1 MSQWCFGA
9 PHRASQHS
17 PFTVPSWKQS
27 KKKKN
32 GSCAQNRFVE
42 NPCVW
47 CFMANGLKSS
57 HHICLKR
64 KGFEQLIK
72 IWKALWKSHQHL
84 WNFQKL
90 QILSSMAICMS
101 PRKSHLRRHL
111 RNDKTCE
118 LRSRNTT
125 GQVRKFETWDKIQKT
140 IKTVR
145 FCSESFRIVFLVVSF
160 GPVSWSRSRGA
171 TAIVG
176 VEVVNAGIVHSRQC
190 LIDSS
195 SSKSQLYYYVVR
207 VCFRSCDQLWPCK
220 NLQNTM
226 AQQSRRFDH
235 I

>member
-32 GSCAQNRFVE
+32 GSRAQNRLVE

-47 CFMANGLKSS
+47 CFMANLLNSS

-64 KGFEQLIK
+64 KGFEKLIK
-72 IWKALWKSHQHL
+72 IWKALWKSHQNL

-101 PRKSHLRRHL
+101 PRKSHLQRHL

-125 GQVRKFETWDKIQKT
+125 GHQRWRRKEKSKSPEIRKREAL
-140 IKTVR
+140 IRKS
-145 FCSESFRIVFLVVSF
+145 FCSNCFLWLRLVRCL
-160 GPVSWSRSRGA
+160 GR
-171 TAIVG
+171 G
-176 VEVVNAGIVHSRQC
+176 VEVR
-190 LIDSS
+190 L
-195 SSKSQLYYYVVR
+195 QL
-207 VCFRSCDQLWPCK
+207 
-220 NLQNTM
+220 
-226 AQQSRRFDH
+226 
-235 I
+235 